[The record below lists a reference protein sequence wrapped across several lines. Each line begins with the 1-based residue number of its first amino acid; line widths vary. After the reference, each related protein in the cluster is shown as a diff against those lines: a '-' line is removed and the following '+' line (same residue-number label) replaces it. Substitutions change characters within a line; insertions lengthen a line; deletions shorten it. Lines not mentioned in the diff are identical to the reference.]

1 MMLLLLATI
10 AGGLFGSGMLMIVR
24 GVTGNAATV
33 ADFVA
38 ELNRPRHTSATAE
51 GTAFDRMLAATVQG
65 GIDKHRSN
73 LDICERSATKFA
85 TDRLLW
91 AMIFAM
97 PGFLAL
103 MATISGVDA
112 VPASLALLSTIGL
125 AVGGWFYALADLRS
139 DAMKKRR
146 EFRHALAAYLE
157 LVTILMSGGAGVQS
171 AIYDAAAIGRGSAFR
186 HMKSALSQAQA
197 RRETPW
203 ATLGALG
210 VRLDL
215 AELVELE
222 QAMTLAADG
231 SRVRES
237 LRAKAEAMRDRD
249 RAEKE
254 SEAER
259 RSESMVL
266 PVAMMFAGFLLLLG
280 YPAVQALSGP
290 A

>member
-1 MMLLLLATI
+1 MLLVLVAI
-10 AGGLFGSGMLMIVR
+10 AGGMFGGGVLMMVR
-24 GVTGNAATV
+24 GATGPTATLT
-33 ADFVA
+33 DFLD
-38 ELNRPRHTSATAE
+38 ELKRPRHATDAAA
-51 GTAFDRMLAATVQG
+51 GTTVDRLLASTVQG
-65 GIDKHRSN
+65 SIDKHRSN
-73 LDICERSATKFA
+73 LDICERTAVKFA

-91 AMIFAM
+91 ATIFAM
-97 PGFLAL
+97 PGFGLLLA
-103 MATISGVDA
+103 TFSGWDV
-112 VPASLALLSTIGL
+112 VPPSLALLGTIAL
-125 AVGGWFYALADLRS
+125 AIGGWFYALADLRS
-139 DAMKKRR
+139 DALKKRR

-171 AIYDAAAIGRGSAFR
+171 AIYDAAAIGRGAAFR

-210 VRLDL
+210 GRLDVP
-215 AELVELE
+215 ELVELE

-231 SRVRES
+231 SRVRDS

-254 SEAER
+254 AEAER

-266 PVAMMFAGFLLLLG
+266 PVAMMFAGFLLLIG

-290 A
+290 T

>member
-1 MMLLLLATI
+1 MLVLLVAV
-10 AGGLFGSGMLMIVR
+10 AGGLFGGGVLMIFR
-24 GVTGNAATV
+24 GAAGPTASV
-33 ADFVA
+33 SDFVE
-38 ELNRPRHTSATAE
+38 ELNRPRHALNATTGTSL
-51 GTAFDRMLAATVQG
+51 DRILAKTVQG
-65 GIDKHRSN
+65 SIDKHRAN
-73 LDICERSATKFA
+73 LDICERSPAKFA

-97 PGFLAL
+97 PGFLPL
-103 MATISGVDA
+103 MAALAGFEA
-112 VPASLALLSTIGL
+112 VPPSLALLGMIAL
-125 AVGGWFYALADLRS
+125 AIGGWFYALADLRS
-139 DAMKKRR
+139 DAQKKRR

-203 ATLGALG
+203 TTLGTLG
-210 VRLDL
+210 GRLDVP
-215 AELVELE
+215 ELIELE
-222 QAMTLAADG
+222 QAMKLAADG

-237 LRAKAEAMRDRD
+237 LRAKAESMRDRD

-290 A
+290 T

>member
-1 MMLLLLATI
+1 MLLLLLTI
-10 AGGLFGSGMLMIVR
+10 AGGLFGGGMLMIAR
-24 GVTGNAATV
+24 GVTGTPATV
-33 ADFVA
+33 TDFVT
-38 ELNRPRHTSATAE
+38 ELNRPRHAAVPSE
-51 GTAFDRMLAATVQG
+51 ETAFDRMLAATVQG
-65 GIDKHRSN
+65 GIAKHRSN

-97 PGFLAL
+97 PGFVAL
-103 MATISGVDA
+103 TAVLSGFDA
-112 VPASLALLSTIGL
+112 VPASLALLGTIGL
-125 AVGGWFYALADLRS
+125 AIGGWFYALADLRS
-139 DAMKKRR
+139 DALRHRR

-203 ATLGALG
+203 ATLGELG

-215 AELVELE
+215 PELIELE
-222 QAMTLAADG
+222 QAMTLAAEG

-237 LRAKAEAMRDRD
+237 LRARAEAMRDRD
-249 RAEKE
+249 RAERE

-290 A
+290 T

>member
-1 MMLLLLATI
+1 MLLLLVAI
-10 AGGLFGSGMLMIVR
+10 AGGLFGGGMLMIVR
-24 GVTGNAATV
+24 GATGPRATVTG
-33 ADFVA
+33 FVQ
-38 ELNRPRHTSATAE
+38 ELNRPRHATNAPA
-51 GTAFDRMLAATVQG
+51 GTALDRLLASTVKG
-65 GIDKHRSN
+65 SIDTHRSN
-73 LDICERSATKFA
+73 LDICERTAAKFA
-85 TDRLLW
+85 TDRLAW

-97 PGFLAL
+97 PGFLVL
-103 MATISGVDA
+103 MASISGWDT
-112 VPASLALLSTIGL
+112 VPPSLALLATIGL
-125 AVGGWFYALADLRS
+125 AIGGWFYALADLRS
-139 DAMKKRR
+139 DASKKRR

-171 AIYDAAAIGRGSAFR
+171 AIYDAASIGRGSAFR

-210 VRLDL
+210 GRLDVP
-215 AELVELE
+215 ELVELE

-254 SEAER
+254 AEAER

-266 PVAMMFAGFLLLLG
+266 PVAMMFAGFLLLIG

-290 A
+290 T

>member
-1 MMLLLLATI
+1 MLLLLVTI
-10 AGGLFGSGMLMIVR
+10 AGAMFGGGMLMIAR
-24 GVTGNAATV
+24 GVTGNTATLT
-33 ADFVA
+33 DFVE
-38 ELNRPRHTSATAE
+38 ELNRPRLVSTSAPSTALE
-51 GTAFDRMLAATVQG
+51 RLLANAVG
-65 GIDKHRSN
+65 GSVHKHRSN
-73 LDICERSATKFA
+73 LDICERSASKFA
-85 TDRLLW
+85 IDRLLW
-91 AMIFAM
+91 AMIFGM
-97 PGFLAL
+97 PGFLLL
-103 MATISGVDA
+103 MGSLSGFEL
-112 VPASLALLSTIGL
+112 VPTSIALLATIGL

-139 DAMKKRR
+139 DALKHRR

-210 VRLDL
+210 GRLEV

-222 QAMTLAADG
+222 QSMTLAADG

-249 RAEKE
+249 RAEQE
-254 SEAER
+254 AEAER

-290 A
+290 T

>member
-1 MMLLLLATI
+1 MLLVLVTI
-10 AGGLFGSGMLMIVR
+10 AGGMLGGGMLMIAR
-24 GVTGNAATV
+24 GVTGNAATIT
-33 ADFVA
+33 DFVE
-38 ELNRPRHTSATAE
+38 ELNRPRLALTTTP
-51 GTAFDRMLAATVQG
+51 GTGLDRLLAGAVRG
-65 GIDKHRSN
+65 SIEKHRSN
-73 LDICERSATKFA
+73 LDICERTAAKFA

-91 AMIFAM
+91 ATILAM
-97 PGFLAL
+97 PGFLLL
-103 MATISGVDA
+103 MLTLSGFELI
-112 VPASLALLSTIGL
+112 PPSLALLAMVAL
-125 AVGGWFYALADLRS
+125 AFGGWFYALADLRS
-139 DAMKKRR
+139 DAQKKRS

-171 AIYDAAAIGRGSAFR
+171 AIYDAASIGRGSAFR

-210 VRLDL
+210 ARLDVP
-215 AELVELE
+215 ELVELE

-237 LRAKAEAMRDRD
+237 LRAKAEAIRDRD
-249 RAEKE
+249 RSEKE
-254 SEAER
+254 ADAER

-290 A
+290 TG